1 MYVTEPTPKGSFDL
15 FGPVHKG
22 LRMAHANLMI
32 RLGAVELEDDRA
44 LAGLLEHLR
53 EHLRLCQEYQGYE
66 EKVIHAALAPHAP
79 GAVQDLD
86 EAHQQ
91 VRVILEDIEDAA
103 LALETA
109 PSAGRRRAARS
120 LYLAYSRFVAA
131 NLAHMAEDEEETLP
145 LLQALFDDRAL
156 IALKA
161 EIVRGITPTLGAVM
175 LRMMVPAVRH
185 EERLVLLRTIRESA
199 APAVFIDLMD
209 TVVRPSLAQRE
220 WRRVNVEL
228 AQDALAA

>member
-1 MYVTEPTPKGSFDL
+1 MSFTEPTPKGSFDL

-44 LAGLLEHLR
+44 LSGLLQHLR
-53 EHLRLCQEYQGYE
+53 EHLRLCQDYQGYE
-66 EKVIHAALAPHAP
+66 ETVIHAALAPHAP

-86 EAHQQ
+86 DAHQS
-91 VRVILEDIEDAA
+91 VRAILEEIEIAA
-103 LALETA
+103 RSLETA
-109 PSAGRRRAARS
+109 PPAGRRRAARA

-145 LLQALFDDRAL
+145 LLQALFDDEAL
-156 IALKA
+156 LAMKTR
-161 EIVRGITPTLGAVM
+161 IVAGLTPFLGAAM

-185 EERLVLLRTIRESA
+185 EERLRMLRAIRDSA
-199 APAVFIDLMD
+199 APAVFADLMD
-209 TVVRPSLAQRE
+209 DVVRPSLAQRE
-220 WRRVNVEL
+220 WRRLNAEL
-228 AQDALAA
+228 APAAKAA